1 MRVGSRVFMLK
12 VTAWTLRAL
21 PMGIS
26 GAESPEIL
34 FTAALMAA
42 AALAGPLARLGEV
55 EAPPSELV

>member
-1 MRVGSRVFMLK
+1 
-12 VTAWTLRAL
+12 
-21 PMGIS
+21 MGIS